1 MFGECSS
8 LEIYLPHSNI
18 LIILNQTVKGLGNGT
33 WSCSNKIYSSSTIL
47 MAMLFTDI
55 LTKNRWL
62 LLHPLPTVL
71 MSYTGNFLFFCFC
84 MSPSSFNS
92 NTHLVLISMFS
103 SHKYIFYVYS
113 LTNLVIKYF
122 THLQVVRSVPPPYLQ
137 MVYTWRFVRNLVIN
151 PPFTL
156 AN

>member
-1 MFGECSS
+1 
-8 LEIYLPHSNI
+8 
-18 LIILNQTVKGLGNGT
+18 
-33 WSCSNKIYSSSTIL
+33 

-55 LTKNRWL
+55 LIKNRWL

-92 NTHLVLISMFS
+92 NTHLVLIAMFS

-122 THLQVVRSVPPPYLQ
+122 THLQVVRSVPPPPYLQ
-137 MVYTWRFVRNLVIN
+137 MIHTSRFVRNLVIN